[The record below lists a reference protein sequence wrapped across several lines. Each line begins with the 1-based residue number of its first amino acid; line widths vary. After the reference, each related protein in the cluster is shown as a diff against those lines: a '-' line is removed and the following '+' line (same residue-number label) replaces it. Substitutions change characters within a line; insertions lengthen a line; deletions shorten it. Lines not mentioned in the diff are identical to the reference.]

1 MTLMHSQLHFIFCL
15 YTWFQILYYY
25 INGTCVPLNARD
37 CGVLQQFV
45 INFWSPVLLLFLP
58 VIAESDADAHFA
70 DLMFNHC
77 RSEIGYP

>member
-15 YTWFQILYYY
+15 NTFQILYYY
-25 INGTCVPLNARD
+25 INGTCVPLNVRD
-37 CGVLQQFV
+37 FGVLQQMV
-45 INFWSPVLLLFLP
+45 IDFCSPLLFLP
-58 VIAESDADAHFA
+58 VIADVDVHLA